1 MKKVTLII
9 DNEYSDMIAITTVGH
24 IGNTVS
30 VKTNVHI
37 SAHEIKDGDVITIA
51 PDKKFNSESDK

>member
-9 DNEYSDMIAITTVGH
+9 DNNYDDMMTVTV
-24 IGNTVS
+24 IGRRGKVI
-30 VKTNVHI
+30 NVNI

>member
-1 MKKVTLII
+1 
-9 DNEYSDMIAITTVGH
+9 MIAITAVGH

-51 PDKKFNSESDK
+51 PDKKCNSESDK